1 MRFIKIG
8 ILLLFLLTF
17 WASAH
22 SPVAGAKEDSD
33 LLFSPDLNVHYG
45 QVFMEETRQRALFP
59 FELSVAGGG
68 ELASPYVNSSFF
80 GVEIKHRIH
89 SFGQLGL
96 EYFIHNSQPT
106 LALKSLKDEMGLYG
120 FDFSYP
126 FLKHQAY
133 INWHYTFFQSHLNLA
148 GFFRLDMSVPVQF
161 GLGIMD
167 MEQKNIHMAGK
178 WGLGPRVYLSQRWAV
193 QVLLSQSLSL
203 SLNRHSWF
211 LYTWYSLKFIYS
223 L

>member
-1 MRFIKIG
+1 MRFIKLG
-8 ILLLFLLTF
+8 ILLLFLPCF
-17 WASAH
+17 WA
-22 SPVAGAKEDSD
+22 VANSG
-33 LLFSPDLNVHYG
+33 VHYG
-45 QVFMEETRQRALFP
+45 ELFMEETRRRTLFP

-68 ELASPYVNSSFF
+68 ELASPYINSSFF
-80 GVEIKHRIH
+80 GVEIKHRVH
-89 SFGQLGL
+89 PFGQVGL
-96 EYFIHNSQPT
+96 EYMIHSSQPT
-106 LALKSLKDEMGLYG
+106 PALNSLKNRMGLYG
-120 FDFSYP
+120 LDFSYP

-148 GFFRLDMSVPVQF
+148 GFFRVDMSLPVHF

-178 WGLGPRVYLSQRWAV
+178 WGFGPRVYLSQRWAV

-203 SLNRHSWF
+203 GQGRF